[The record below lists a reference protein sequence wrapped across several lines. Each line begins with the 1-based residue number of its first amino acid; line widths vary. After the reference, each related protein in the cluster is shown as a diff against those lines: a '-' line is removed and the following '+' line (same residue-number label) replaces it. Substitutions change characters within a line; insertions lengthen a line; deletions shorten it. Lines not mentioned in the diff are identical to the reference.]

1 MITQRFLHALAILLM
16 LAACDNIGPPPELKR
31 GVQLIRWMSAPAQL
45 SKSMYSAIQDGKAS
59 TWVNYF
65 FSDMGAAEWPESE
78 EAAERDPAIAE
89 QAKSAGLP
97 LAPKGV
103 AFSANAPDPTKGRQ
117 IVLKADDARSVII
130 VEAYDAPAA
139 KPLMVDE
146 IPLAKVDPAPGVTDL
161 ARGAME
167 TGMSP
172 QMRR

>member
-31 GVQLIRWMSAPAQL
+31 GVQLIRWMTAPAQL
-45 SKSMYSAIQDGKAS
+45 SKSMYSTIQDGKAS

-78 EAAERDPAIAE
+78 EAAERNPAIAE

-103 AFSANAPDPTKGRQ
+103 AFAADKPNPAKGRQ

-130 VEAYDAPAA
+130 VEAYDTSSA
-139 KPLMVDE
+139 KPLLVDE
-146 IPLAKVDPAPGVTDL
+146 IPLAKVSPAPGVAEM

-167 TGMSP
+167 SGMSP
-172 QMRR
+172 QIRR